1 MDYNTLYPTG
11 KDRLNIS
18 SYPYDKTL
26 WSLYSSRPFC
36 YARSLGDL
44 IVGLQPDGLNRTTKD
59 QRRAE
64 TNGRGTAPI
73 GSRCRELSR
82 ACFFSR
88 TVASGRGFG
97 LSWTQADLR
106 LRTLITDRE
115 RLKLSLIRV
124 ELDQSL
130 QAGTQTR
137 TI

>member
-1 MDYNTLYPTG
+1 MEICSSASAVRPIQW
-11 KDRLNIS
+11 KSWARL
-18 SYPYDKTL
+18 L
-26 WSLYSSRPFC
+26 
-36 YARSLGDL
+36 
-44 IVGLQPDGLNRTTKD
+44 GLNRTTKD

-97 LSWTQADLR
+97 LSWTQAELG

-115 RLKLSLIRV
+115 RLKLSLIGVCKPERKQEQFRV
-124 ELDQSL
+124 LRD
-130 QAGTQTR
+130 
-137 TI
+137 